1 VIFESLYLSNKI
13 ILKYSIYLIKNNIK
27 IDDDDEKLMTM
38 IIDAYI
44 LNIFIR
50 TFKAHE

>member
-1 VIFESLYLSNKI
+1 M
-13 ILKYSIYLIKNNIK
+13 YSIILIKNNIK
-27 IDDDDEKLMTM
+27 IDDDDQIFMTM
-38 IIDAYI
+38 IIDANI